1 MINWNNLDTLN
12 SFKELSK
19 TEPVDLPEVMSGESG
34 AERALNY
41 SIPMAEG
48 LSFNYAASAVDEDI
62 LAVLVKLAGEA
73 QLSEKFEALY
83 NGEVINTGEN
93 RLVLHQL
100 CRGQLG
106 KDVIKDGVNKREFY
120 VSQQKRI
127 ADFAD
132 KVHSGEITNE
142 NGEKF
147 TTVVRF
153 TSHSRTGRQQ
163 TESFS

>member
-93 RLVLHQL
+93 RLVSMSPS
-100 CRGQLG
+100 R
-106 KDVIKDGVNKREFY
+106 RE
-120 VSQQKRI
+120 SPTLQ
-127 ADFAD
+127 
-132 KVHSGEITNE
+132 T
-142 NGEKF
+142 KF
-147 TTVVRF
+147 TAVKSPMRMVRNSRPSSRSASAAAISVPARS
-153 TSHSRTGRQQ
+153 TSL
-163 TESFS
+163 